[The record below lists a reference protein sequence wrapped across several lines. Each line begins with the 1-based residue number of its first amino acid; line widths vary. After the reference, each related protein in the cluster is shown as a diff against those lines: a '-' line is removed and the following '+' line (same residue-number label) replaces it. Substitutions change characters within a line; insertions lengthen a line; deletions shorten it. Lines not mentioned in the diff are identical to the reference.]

1 MSEVNGIIPESSDK
15 QFLELEEA
23 RHPLID
29 PDKVVANTY
38 YLDEQKR
45 IVIISGPN
53 AGGKTVSLKTVGLLV
68 LMHQSG
74 LGIPAKKAKLGYFN
88 N

>member
-1 MSEVNGIIPESSDK
+1 MSEVNGVIPEHSDK
-15 QFLELEEA
+15 QFVELVDS

-45 IVIISGPN
+45 IVI
-53 AGGKTVSLKTVGLLV
+53 KV
-68 LMHQSG
+68 
-74 LGIPAKKAKLGYFN
+74 
-88 N
+88 